1 MRRAVLFLLLIA
13 VPSISPSIAEWR
25 ADVARRVAIVG
36 DLATAR
42 DVVVVVPGSDVDVDR
57 FDRTVGTMAANLYA
71 QAHRDD
77 LAVIAW
83 LGYRTP
89 QGLGVDAATGG
100 LARQGA
106 TALVEFVNALHT
118 NARIHV
124 FGHSYG
130 SVVVS
135 LAAHELSNVDDIV
148 FTGSPGVR
156 ANSVAELG
164 TRAKVWALR
173 SSGDW
178 MRFVPNVRLFDLGHG
193 TDPASDSFGAHVL
206 RFEGGK
212 HDTYYA
218 PGSETLNALVRIA
231 SGSGEQP

>member
-13 VPSISPSIAEWR
+13 VPSVAPSIAEWR

-57 FDRTVGTMAANLYA
+57 FDRTVGRMATNLYE

-106 TALVEFVNALHT
+106 TALVEFVRALHT

-135 LAAHELSNVDDIV
+135 LAAHELDVADIV

-156 ANSVAELG
+156 ANSVSELG
-164 TRAKVWALR
+164 TGAKVWAIR
-173 SSGDW
+173 AGGDW

-193 TDPASDSFGAHVL
+193 TDPTSDGFGATVL

-212 HDTYYA
+212 HDTYYE
-218 PGSETLNALVRIA
+218 PGSETLSALVRIA
-231 SGSGEQP
+231 SGSGETL

>member
-13 VPSISPSIAEWR
+13 VPAVVPPVAEWR
-25 ADVARRVAIVG
+25 SDVARRVAVVG

-42 DVVVVVPGSDVDVDR
+42 DVVIVVPGSDVDVDR
-57 FDRTVGTMAANLYA
+57 FDRTIGKMATNLHE
-71 QAHRDD
+71 QARRDD
-77 LAVIAW
+77 LVVIAW

-89 QGLGVDAATGG
+89 QGLGVDATTGS

-106 TALVEFVNALHT
+106 VALVEFVRALHT

-130 SVVVS
+130 SVVVA
-135 LAAHELSNVDDIV
+135 LAAPELDVDDIV

-156 ANSVAELG
+156 VRSVSELG
-164 TRAKVWALR
+164 TSARVWAIR
-173 SSGDW
+173 AGGDW
-178 MRFVPNVRLFDLGHG
+178 MRFVPNVRLGDLGHG
-193 TDPASDSFGAHVL
+193 TDPASEGFGATVL

-212 HDTYYA
+212 HDTYYE
-218 PGSETLNALVRIA
+218 PGSETLSALVRIA
-231 SGSGEQP
+231 SGEKL

>member
-1 MRRAVLFLLLIA
+1 MRRVVLFLLLIA
-13 VPSISPSIAEWR
+13 VPSVAPSIAQWR

-42 DVVVVVPGSDVDVDR
+42 DVVIVVPGSDVDVGG
-57 FDRTVGTMAANLYA
+57 FDRTVGRMATNLYE

-106 TALVEFVNALHT
+106 TALVDFVSALKT
-118 NARIHV
+118 DARIHV

-130 SVVVS
+130 SVVVA
-135 LAAHELSNVDDIV
+135 LAAHELAVDDIV

-164 TRAKVWALR
+164 TRAHVWAIR

-178 MRFVPNVRLFDLGHG
+178 MRFVPKVRLFDLGHG
-193 TDPASDSFGAHVL
+193 TDPASDGFGATVL

-212 HDTYYA
+212 HDTYYE
-218 PGSETLNALVRIA
+218 PGSETLAALVKIA
-231 SGSGEQP
+231 SGENQQ

>member
-1 MRRAVLFLLLIA
+1 MRRALLFLLLIA
-13 VPSISPSIAEWR
+13 VPAVAPSIAQWR
-25 ADVARRVAIVG
+25 GDVARRVAIVG

-57 FDRTVGTMAANLYA
+57 FERTVGRMATNLYE

-106 TALVEFVNALHT
+106 AALVDFVRALHT

-130 SVVVS
+130 SVVVA
-135 LAAHELSNVDDIV
+135 LAAHDLDVDDIV

-156 ANSVAELG
+156 AKSVAELG
-164 TRAKVWALR
+164 TRAEVWAIR

-193 TDPASDSFGAHVL
+193 TDPASDGFGAKVL

-212 HDTYYA
+212 HDTYYE
-218 PGSETLNALVRIA
+218 PGTATLAALVQIA
-231 SGSGEQP
+231 SGERE

>member
-13 VPSISPSIAEWR
+13 VPAVAPSIAEWR
-25 ADVARRVAIVG
+25 SDVARRVAVVG

-57 FDRTVGTMAANLYA
+57 FDRTIGKMAVHLYE

-106 TALVEFVNALHT
+106 AALVEFVRALHT

-130 SVVVS
+130 SVVVAM
-135 LAAHELSNVDDIV
+135 AARDLDVDDIV

-156 ANSVAELG
+156 ASSAAELETG
-164 TRAKVWALR
+164 ARVWAIR
-173 SSGDW
+173 AGGDW
-178 MRFVPNVRLFDLGHG
+178 MRFVPNVRLGDLGHG
-193 TDPASDSFGAHVL
+193 TDPASDGFGATVL

-212 HDTYYA
+212 HDTYYE

-231 SGSGEQP
+231 SGERL

>member
-1 MRRAVLFLLLIA
+1 MRRALLFLLLIA
-13 VPSISPSIAEWR
+13 VPAVGPSVTEWK
-25 ADVARRVAIVG
+25 ADVQRRIAVVG
-36 DLATAR
+36 DLGTAR
-42 DVVVVVPGSDVDVDR
+42 DVVIVVPGSDVDVDR
-57 FDRTVGTMAANLYA
+57 FDRTVGKMATDLYE

-89 QGLGVDAATGG
+89 QGLGVDAATGR

-106 TALVEFVNALHT
+106 DALVDFVRALHT

-130 SVVVS
+130 SVVVA
-135 LAAHELSNVDDIV
+135 LAAHDLDVANIV

-156 ANSVAELG
+156 AKSAADLG
-164 TRAKVWALR
+164 TGAKVWALR

-178 MRFVPNVRLFDLGHG
+178 MRFVPNARLFDLGHG
-193 TDPASDSFGAHVL
+193 TDPTSDGFGATVL

-212 HDTYYA
+212 HDTYYQ
-218 PGSETLNALVRIA
+218 PGSATLTALTRIA
-231 SGSGEQP
+231 SGEQL